1 MPDVS
6 ELSNA
11 PLSSTL
17 LPEAES
23 SPFSHGF
30 DTVEELIGS
39 LDAQGYLIDDDLAVV
54 VHLATL
60 LDRPLLLEGPAG
72 VGKTELAKSLA
83 AASGREL
90 IRLQCYEGLDESRA
104 LYEWDYARQL
114 LHVQMLRDRIGTEL
128 AAQPTLSAAS
138 AALTRADVGVYTEDF
153 LVARPLLAAIT
164 AASPTVLLVDEV
176 DRTDEAM
183 EAVMLEVLAERQVTV
198 PELGTFTARSS
209 PWVILTSNDT
219 RELSPALKR
228 RCLHFQVDYPD
239 VERER
244 RIVAVRAPEVEPAVI
259 ADVVDLARRL
269 RELPLRKSPSIA
281 EVIDA
286 ARAAAYLRTTTA
298 AHAADPPHDQASTDR
313 ALLSLL
319 VKFGSDL
326 DTARAA
332 MSAPASSASG
342 VDTPTPIAADGS
354 SPRGSV
360 TATAFGSGRARSAGR
375 R

>member
-1 MPDVS
+1 MSQASDLTAAQ
-6 ELSNA
+6 LSTE
-11 PLSSTL
+11 ST
-17 LPEAES
+17 S
-23 SPFSHGF
+23 F
-30 DTVEELIGS
+30 DTVDDLIEG
-39 LDAQGYLIDDDLAVV
+39 LDGQGYLVDDDLAVV

-83 AASGREL
+83 AAAGREL

-114 LHVQMLRDRIGTEL
+114 LHVQMLRDRIGSEL
-128 AAQPTLSAAS
+128 AEAPTLAKAS
-138 AALTRADVGVYTEDF
+138 AALARADVGVYTESF

-164 AASPTVLLVDEV
+164 TSTPAVLLVDEI
-176 DRTDEAM
+176 DRADEAM

-198 PELGTFTARSS
+198 PELGTFTARSA

-239 VERER
+239 TDRER
-244 RIVAVRAPEVEPAVI
+244 RIVSVRAPEVESGVI

-269 RELPLRKSPSIA
+269 RDLPLRKSPSIA

-286 ARAAAYLRTTTA
+286 ARAASYLSASRRATA
-298 AHAADPPHDQASTDR
+298 RDHDSPAVDHT
-313 ALLSLL
+313 LLSLL
-319 VKFGSDL
+319 VKFGTDL
-326 DTARAA
+326 DTART
-332 MSAPASSASG
+332 MLNSDRRSEDSDRSG
-342 VDTPTPIAADGS
+342 SGTPISADGS

-360 TATAFGSGRARSAGR
+360 TATAFGSGRARTAAR

>member
-219 RELSPALKR
+219 RELSP
-228 RCLHFQVDYPD
+228 H
-239 VERER
+239 
-244 RIVAVRAPEVEPAVI
+244 
-259 ADVVDLARRL
+259 
-269 RELPLRKSPSIA
+269 SS
-281 EVIDA
+281 DA
-286 ARAAAYLRTTTA
+286 ACTSRSITPTSNAN
-298 AHAADPPHDQASTDR
+298 D
-313 ALLSLL
+313 
-319 VKFGSDL
+319 
-326 DTARAA
+326 
-332 MSAPASSASG
+332 ASS
-342 VDTPTPIAADGS
+342 
-354 SPRGSV
+354 
-360 TATAFGSGRARSAGR
+360 RSAHR
-375 R
+375 RSSRR